1 VDNVS
6 DWSDYYDY
14 MTLVQW
20 EVPNSSASPTPE
32 RLGGVGTIEANAIIK
47 DSSLLTPNSGAIDY
61 SGIALHATGNTA
73 TSTYFDDFA
82 IQY

>member
-1 VDNVS
+1 
-6 DWSDYYDY
+6 
-14 MTLVQW
+14 VQW
-20 EVPNSSASPTPE
+20 DGFQASAS
-32 RLGGVGTIEANAIIK
+32 RLGASGTKEENAIIE
-47 DSSLLTPNSGAIDY
+47 DNSLLTPDSGAINY